1 MLPHVSLGASQLMKL
16 ASTPP
21 RSYGRRHRSWNHGH
35 VLATHNERRRGK
47 RPAHHDQV
55 HAWRLGHRHGHHDQA
70 PATHKTSAAA
80 NNGLSPLVVKRLL
93 KKNSEPHTW
102 ARPSVRLCVRPEFA
116 RCVHKLSFERRP
128 TKTKFVLLNFPD
140 LQWAPKLQAASEP
153 TPPIQFPGAFLMWL
167 RDSGTK
173 EARHSFTSLW
183 DLGAFQVLRIII

>member
-1 MLPHVSLGASQLMKL
+1 
-16 ASTPP
+16 
-21 RSYGRRHRSWNHGH
+21 
-35 VLATHNERRRGK
+35 
-47 RPAHHDQV
+47 
-55 HAWRLGHRHGHHDQA
+55 
-70 PATHKTSAAA
+70 
-80 NNGLSPLVVKRLL
+80 LSPLVVKRLL

-183 DLGAFQVLRIII
+183 DLGAPAAKVCVQAAFAVVIMCERAEPDGIGAEFSALKHNASCFIAIC